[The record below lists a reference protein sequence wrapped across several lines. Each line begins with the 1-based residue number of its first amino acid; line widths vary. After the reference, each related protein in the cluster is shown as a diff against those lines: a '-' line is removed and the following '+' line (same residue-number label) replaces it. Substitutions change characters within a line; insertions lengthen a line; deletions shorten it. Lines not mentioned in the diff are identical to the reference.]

1 MQRNERV
8 QEAAAKS
15 GDLPMS
21 VPQSVPKDGEE
32 QKDGE
37 GLKKADTIKSDGP
50 KNIEEEKKAG
60 DQ

>member
-1 MQRNERV
+1 
-8 QEAAAKS
+8 
-15 GDLPMS
+15 MS